1 MIDID
6 GNGYI
11 RFWDFHTS
19 KLIRSIYVNSF
30 INLRGL
36 CLWNNKYLIVGGNE
50 HQIKI
55 VDLKQGKV
63 VKYFK
68 EHTGTICTVERIN
81 SKVYGE
87 CLLSQGMDGAI
98 KLWSIQ

>member
-11 RFWDFHTS
+11 RFWDFHTA

>member
-1 MIDID
+1 M
-6 GNGYI
+6 
-11 RFWDFHTS
+11 
-19 KLIRSIYVNSF
+19 
-30 INLRGL
+30 
-36 CLWNNKYLIVGGNE
+36 IVGGNE

-98 KLWSIQ
+98 KLWSIQWDLNIIECNLYMFLYFYYINSLNY